1 MMNKLFKILVF
12 VLAIEIILG
21 YLIYLNNSKLISG
34 HYVSANL
41 KGLDKII
48 SSINK
53 TKKKTETNEN

>member
-1 MMNKLFKILVF
+1 MVFIKKKMMNKLFKILVF

-53 TKKKTETNEN
+53 TIK